1 MPETNEEAY
10 ATNTKEQYEELGRF
24 VEAFELMVN
33 EVRETCIDLL
43 SKDGDHRDLVRI
55 AFHHQSLSAKPSIE
69 IMRTI
74 VTEVVSNPSSF
85 HHGDKEIFVEVLG
98 KIQGAY
104 EHLSNMRN
112 NLLHGTWFVGFV
124 SEDDPNAE
132 TFYLRKY
139 TASAGGFKEIRLPK
153 AAKELRRLR
162 DNCDIVRSWIG
173 VLLFCLQD
181 QTKITDYFE
190 HRDRVWM
197 LVNLY
202 PTPTPLPDKWR
213 PTSP

>member
-132 TFYLRKY
+132 RFTCANTQRAPAALRKSGCQKRQRNFADLETIATSLGAGSASSY
-139 TASAGGFKEIRLPK
+139 FAYRIKPKSPITLNTATEYG
-153 AAKELRRLR
+153 
-162 DNCDIVRSWIG
+162 C
-173 VLLFCLQD
+173 
-181 QTKITDYFE
+181 
-190 HRDRVWM
+190 
-197 LVNLY
+197 
-202 PTPTPLPDKWR
+202 
-213 PTSP
+213 